1 MDKKNLSSRKLK
13 EAYIEDMAWCI
24 GKVGTP
30 LALLNEFL
38 PLNRSEMASMLILF
52 AHLMRSMY
60 LKMYL

>member
-1 MDKKNLSSRKLK
+1 MDKKNLPSRKLK

-38 PLNRSEMASMLILF
+38 PLNRSEMADVVEYVRKRME
-52 AHLMRSMY
+52 
-60 LKMYL
+60 LKQSIA

>member
-1 MDKKNLSSRKLK
+1 MDKKNLLSRKLK

-38 PLNRSEMASMLILF
+38 PLNRSEMADVVEYVRKRME
-52 AHLMRSMY
+52 
-60 LKMYL
+60 LKQSIA